1 MHNTNKEQHGGTD
14 DVAVARPVEN
24 TKECATSLAVIEN
37 KKGSQVHK
45 SLSTDNRDKPPS
57 SSAIASPQK
66 RGHKKKANNKDK
78 HSTDSAIVPTKG
90 RKVDTALEE
99 TNKGRS
105 KRLLASKDSEKEALP
120 AKRRKMGE
128 SNKMLPSKGS
138 EAASDKDHLMCQM
151 SIQTIIDAA
160 EQLKN
165 IPELINSVRDAG
177 FGHFIDTKI
186 KGSINLKGMSFILK
200 HIDIPTMTVSFSEEK
215 KIEINRYAIHH
226 LYGIP
231 NGHLSAPRPNENNE
245 VLPELK
251 QELGFR
257 SDEDI
262 TARKL
267 VDMLIVMV
275 NEHVESKNVINR
287 DLALKLFYL
296 ILFNKGLC
304 IGTAPRISSKEA
316 SMVKG
321 LDYDKIRDMDFCQL
335 MVDELQTS
343 AIKWQ
348 DHEVLKYK
356 YIEGLAVAPL
366 IMYLDSLICK
376 DLTLMGKDTP
386 RVLFLD
392 EKKLIAISKADRN
405 MAAQKGNEDWVF
417 GKIINWKAKNDR
429 VYKTISEEREEE
441 IMVQKCKSIFFAVAG
456 GSFHGEN
463 ARPKNIPARTASEH
477 QGALL
482 IKDSNAV
489 QSDTINSIKNLMQEV
504 LNLTSNLQTSSQ
516 LLGRGIPEDIEDRK
530 IDNLRLQT
538 SSLLSMFDLFG
549 VEHKSLLNR
558 YCIDAKSSEINQ
570 VTSIPAANDEH
581 MSCVAKEAHQTV
593 ELDIGKDAE
602 ISNVIAEADG
612 PDLGKSAA
620 TITETSAHK
629 LAESLDPKDQD
640 KTCTSPTKTEEVQNP
655 TDYMQGGI
663 QWQRHG
669 QRRRCDIVTAQ
680 TRWFSAVSGVHEA
693 VHDSQH
699 EMESSMVA
707 VESCCASS
715 NNERHSQTL
724 ETNQTGPSELMF
736 EETGDAKPKKM
747 AIKDGSTIMED
758 PCAISVQNANDA
770 LIKGTEEEN
779 ELAPTG
785 DNAADEQEET
795 NVVSWQK
802 QQINKETSGMQSEE
816 EKNSNIAIEEE
827 AIADIKIPCFE
838 EGDKDNPVGHYFMM
852 AVNLK
857 KRRFELLDSLGG
869 EGAEQHFV
877 NTAEVFKEIWKEAYK
892 QSKGRLSP
900 ENLDDFTYEKPRV
913 IPLQGATLNCGVYMI
928 MFLMFWTG
936 KSLLHIRQD
945 DILYIRKRLLYL
957 ILMWE
962 PLKINIGLIESLHRD
977 DFIKINS
984 GDYSIIRKQT
994 TVRPNMNVIV
1004 SLPDVNIPNLKE
1016 IDDGK
1021 ENYPQEQEYVL
1032 ISSQED
1038 YIMQCLKGRVGGEDD
1053 LKKHLDGSFQPEET
1067 TKNGEEDKSQQ
1078 QEKPVVIRNNE
1089 DKSMEY
1095 LRAREAKFDDP
1106 SRNLKEEGPH
1116 MIQTNAGQKRLNI
1129 VLFTPGNKKSSPPGY
1144 KVKKD
1149 MYSSLTGSQG
1159 FQTPPKDLKSNTVD
1173 VQHIDNLTKR
1183 KRKVVSS
1190 SDVTSTKRPN
1200 ITARKICEPVAEYR
1214 PKKFQNQGKANILFN
1229 YLLKSNKFL
1238 DTKVFDAPAMH
1249 SDVPDMRI
1257 PLSGNE
1263 IKKQFG
1269 TSEFLDGATMD
1280 YIIDEMNTTSELYH
1294 TGERVLLSQGFIMMA
1309 RMELVLKEVY
1319 GLDAYNASKQPT
1331 S

>member
-14 DVAVARPVEN
+14 DVPVARPIEN
-24 TKECATSLAVIEN
+24 MKECATSLAIIEN

-57 SSAIASPQK
+57 SSAIASPRK
-66 RGHKKKANNKDK
+66 RGRKKKANNKDK

-90 RKVDTALEE
+90 RKGVVVSLDKCKGDEGSNDGDNPTSSSQVVLYASHVEECAVDTAPEE

-128 SNKMLPSKGS
+128 SNMLLPSKDN
-138 EAASDKDHLMCQM
+138 EAALDKDHLMCQM

-160 EQLKN
+160 EQLKK
-165 IPELINSVRDAG
+165 IHELINSVRDAG

-186 KGSINLKGMSFILK
+186 KGSINRKGMSFILK

-215 KIEINRYAIHH
+215 KIEINCYAIHH

-262 TARKL
+262 TTRKL

-296 ILFNKGLC
+296 ILFSKGLC

-335 MVDELQTS
+335 VVDELQTS

-348 DHEVLKYK
+348 GHVVLKYK
-356 YIEGLAVAPL
+356 YIEGLAVAPI
-366 IMYLDSLICK
+366 IMYLDSLIYK

-392 EKKLIAISKADRN
+392 EKKLTTILKAYRN

-429 VYKTISEEREEE
+429 FYKTISEEREEE
-441 IMVQKCKSIFFAVAG
+441 IMVQKRKSICFAVAG
-456 GSFHGEN
+456 RSFH
-463 ARPKNIPARTASEH
+463 A
-477 QGALL
+477 
-482 IKDSNAV
+482 
-489 QSDTINSIKNLMQEV
+489 
-504 LNLTSNLQTSSQ
+504 
-516 LLGRGIPEDIEDRK
+516 
-530 IDNLRLQT
+530 
-538 SSLLSMFDLFG
+538 
-549 VEHKSLLNR
+549 
-558 YCIDAKSSEINQ
+558 
-570 VTSIPAANDEH
+570 
-581 MSCVAKEAHQTV
+581 
-593 ELDIGKDAE
+593 
-602 ISNVIAEADG
+602 
-612 PDLGKSAA
+612 
-620 TITETSAHK
+620 
-629 LAESLDPKDQD
+629 
-640 KTCTSPTKTEEVQNP
+640 
-655 TDYMQGGI
+655 
-663 QWQRHG
+663 
-669 QRRRCDIVTAQ
+669 
-680 TRWFSAVSGVHEA
+680 
-693 VHDSQH
+693 
-699 EMESSMVA
+699 
-707 VESCCASS
+707 
-715 NNERHSQTL
+715 L

-736 EETGDAKPKKM
+736 EETGDAKPKEM
-747 AIKDGSTIMED
+747 AIQDGSTIMED

-770 LIKGTEEEN
+770 LIKDVSDEGTEEEN

-795 NVVSWQK
+795 NVVSWHEQ
-802 QQINKETSGMQSEE
+802 
-816 EKNSNIAIEEE
+816 
-827 AIADIKIPCFE
+827 IKIPCFE
-838 EGDKDNPVGHYFMM
+838 EGDKDNTVGHYFMM

-869 EGAEQHFV
+869 EGAEQHFI
-877 NTAEVFKEIWKEAYK
+877 NTTEVFKEIWKEAYK
-892 QSKGRLSP
+892 QSEGRLSP

-977 DFIKINS
+977 DFIKINL
-984 GDYSIIRKQT
+984 GDYSIIKKQT

-1038 YIMQCLKGRVGGEDD
+1038 YIMQCLKGRVRGEDD

-1067 TKNGEEDKSQQ
+1067 IKNGEEDKSQQ
-1078 QEKPVVIRNNE
+1078 QEKPVVVRNNE

-1095 LRAREAKFDDP
+1095 LRAREAKFDDL
-1106 SRNLKEEGPH
+1106 SRNLKEEGLH
-1116 MIQTNAGQKRLNI
+1116 MIQSNPGQKRLNI
-1129 VLFTPGNKKSSPPGY
+1129 VLFTPANKKYSPPGY
-1144 KVKKD
+1144 KVEKD
-1149 MYSSLTGSQG
+1149 TYSSLTGSQG
-1159 FQTPPKDLKSNTVD
+1159 FQTPPKDLKYNTVD

-1200 ITARKICEPVAEYR
+1200 ITARKLYEPVVEYR
-1214 PKKFQNQGKANILFN
+1214 PKKFQNQGKANKLFN
-1229 YLLKSNKFL
+1229 YILKSNKFL

-1249 SDVPDMRI
+1249 SVVPDMRI

-1269 TSEFLDGATMD
+1269 TGEFRDGATMD
-1280 YIIDEMNTTSELYH
+1280 YIIDEMKTTSELYH
-1294 TGERVLLSQGFIMMA
+1294 TGERVLLSQGFIMYVLQVSIWNQSTEQIKQAAAKKDKSFDYTENFNMAIALDAFPRYVDKGKSLLDAKLMA

-1319 GLDAYNASKQPT
+1319 GLDAYNAKAMQYSQRSTGSRTQEPAPAHILVYHRRSARERELADERNRAFREQEAVSGLEQLGECLVRT
-1331 S
+1331 TIMAFPSPNAPPHIRRACRPSMPSMAELPRRVDGLHPREARNQHICAGEYPPLEHLERALEG